1 MPCTD
6 NKHTKRM
13 RHALFVRVCMRGLLS
28 VSAASDTG
36 VAGTRTSGTC
46 KTHHTTFIPQ
56 TSYILCLR
64 TTKTLNMCSITYH
77 TSDDVVVCKSHCLI
91 SMNYCNEN
99 ASLSSLNCSEL
110 ARSTAITVP
119 LNAAARSRRRRRQV
133 AVAGA
138 AYQNAMTRT
147 RTTMLIW
154 MKRLLQTKLSPCCV
168 PGVLELDLLTT
179 QAHASSRLSTL
190 LLH

>member
-1 MPCTD
+1 MRVCEVSCLFLLPVTRAWLVQERQVLV
-6 NKHTKRM
+6 KHTTL
-13 RHALFVRVCMRGLLS
+13 H
-28 VSAASDTG
+28 
-36 VAGTRTSGTC
+36 
-46 KTHHTTFIPQ
+46 FIPQ
-56 TSYILCLR
+56 TSYTLCLR

-99 ASLSSLNCSEL
+99 ARLSSLNCSEL

-133 AVAGA
+133 AAAGA